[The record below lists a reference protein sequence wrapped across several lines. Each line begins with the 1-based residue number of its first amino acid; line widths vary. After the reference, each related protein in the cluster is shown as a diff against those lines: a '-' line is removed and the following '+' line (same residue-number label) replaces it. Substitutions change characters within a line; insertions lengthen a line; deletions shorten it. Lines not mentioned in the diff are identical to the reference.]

1 LTQHPKINISDAKT
15 AERRCWGW
23 GEKKIAPDAIEIKK
37 ENMIKEQL

>member
-1 LTQHPKINISDAKT
+1 MLRQQRGGAGD
-15 AERRCWGW
+15 